1 MSHHR
6 PPTPPYGHVVKLHHG
21 YEMHY
26 LEEGKGAPVVWVHG
40 SGPGVNAYSNFAP
53 NYKVIAAAGFRS
65 VMPDMIGFGWSSKP
79 TGIDYTL
86 ELFVQSLREFLDQ
99 LEIRRCILIGNSLGG
114 AISMKFA
121 IDHPERVEKLV
132 VMGPGGIESRETYF
146 KMPGIQKMV
155 SQFTGAGFDK
165 QGLKG
170 LLELSVS
177 HDSEVR
183 DRRTGRR
190 TLQRAADAA
199 QGRAGAHDDSG
210 SVAGAVEDP
219 LPGAGF
225 LGRGGSVLSLERL
238 REDPARRGRQPLHHV
253 LGAWVELGDDRARR
267 GLQPLCPRIPPRLTA
282 KARATRCPQSSPPS
296 LYQAL
301 LQRRTCS
308 SRWRTRYLAIH
319 DR

>member
-26 LEEGKGAPVVWVHG
+26 LEEGKGPPVVWVHG

-53 NYKVIAAAGFRS
+53 NYKVIAAAGYRS

-99 LEIRRCILIGNSLGG
+99 LEIRRSILIGNSLGG

-132 VMGPGGIESRETYF
+132 LMGPGGIESRETYF

-155 SQFTGAGFDK
+155 SQFTGAGFDRK
-165 QGLKG
+165 GLKG
-170 LLELSVS
+170 LLELLSYDPKFVTDELVEERFNVLQTQPKDVLGRMIIPDLSPELWKIRCPVLGFWGVEDQFCPSSGYEKILRAVADSRFIMYS
-177 HDSEVR
+177 HVGHWAMIE
-183 DRRTGRR
+183 
-190 TLQRAADAA
+190 RAADFNRYVLEFL
-199 QGRAGAHDDSG
+199 QG
-210 SVAGAVEDP
+210 
-219 LPGAGF
+219 
-225 LGRGGSVLSLERL
+225 
-238 REDPARRGRQPLHHV
+238 
-253 LGAWVELGDDRARR
+253 
-267 GLQPLCPRIPPRLTA
+267 
-282 KARATRCPQSSPPS
+282 
-296 LYQAL
+296 
-301 LQRRTCS
+301 
-308 SRWRTRYLAIH
+308 
-319 DR
+319 

>member
-26 LEEGKGAPVVWVHG
+26 LEEGKGPPVVWVHG

-53 NYKVIAAAGFRS
+53 NYKVIAAAGYRS

-99 LEIRRCILIGNSLGG
+99 LEIRRSILIGNSLGG

-132 VMGPGGIESRETYF
+132 LMGPGGIESRETYF

-155 SQFTGAGFDK
+155 SQFTGAGFDRK
-165 QGLKG
+165 GLKG
-170 LLELSVS
+170 LLELLSYDPKFVT
-177 HDSEVR
+177 DELVEER
-183 DRRTGRR
+183 FNVLQTQPKDVLGRMMIPDLSPELWKIR
-190 TLQRAADAA
+190 CPVL
-199 QGRAGAHDDSG
+199 GFWG
-210 SVAGAVEDP
+210 VEDQFCP
-219 LPGAGF
+219 SSGY
-225 LGRGGSVLSLERL
+225 EKIL
-238 REDPARRGRQPLHHV
+238 RAVVDSRFIMYSHV
-253 LGAWVELGDDRARR
+253 GHWAMIE
-267 GLQPLCPRIPPRLTA
+267 
-282 KARATRCPQSSPPS
+282 RATDFNRYV
-296 LYQAL
+296 LEF
-301 LQRRTCS
+301 LQG
-308 SRWRTRYLAIH
+308 
-319 DR
+319 